1 MRSRETNKLI
11 PVGIVNPAT
20 NDKWHQRNLVYS
32 DKGVSPSQ
40 TATQYKDPIRILV
53 EVKNENGK

>member
-1 MRSRETNKLI
+1 MHSRETNKLI

-53 EVKNENGK
+53 EVKK